1 MVKYNYLL
9 LCVEVHIDCTNL
21 FWTFK
26 ERSFIMK
33 KKLRVLAL
41 ALAFFFTLGTAVSAS
56 EPKVI
61 ENIDVAA
68 TSITGSPNV
77 KVTVHGAVIDQY
89 LEWDKDPSQCKTG
102 EVAHGTMVLKAA
114 DGYVFSRKGHITR
127 TENTGTG
134 DNIIVVGETLSRQRI
149 KLHVYF
155 DGNQPSNEEDDS
167 HIIWEEDESS
177 SQGFGDFSISFE
189 IRF

>member
-9 LCVEVHIDCTNL
+9 LCVEVQIDCTNL

-33 KKLRVLAL
+33 KLRFLAL
-41 ALAFFFTLGTAVSAS
+41 SLAFFFTFGVVASAA
-56 EPKVI
+56 EPKLI

-68 TSITGSPNV
+68 TSITGRPNV

-89 LEWDKDPSQCKTG
+89 LEWDKDPSQCKAG

-127 TENTGTG
+127 TESTGTG
-134 DNIIVVGETLSRQRI
+134 DNIIVVGETLSQKRI
-149 KLHVYF
+149 RLHVYF
-155 DGNQPSNEEDDS
+155 DGGKPSNQEGDS
-167 HIIWEEDESS
+167 HIIWEEDET
-177 SQGFGDFSISFE
+177 SQSLGDFSISFE
-189 IRF
+189 IKF